1 VIELEILEFFRKELE
16 QAFEPMAFDDSKQR
30 FVSTGFFELDKIL
43 GGGVPLGGITEIFGD
58 WGVGKSTL
66 AYHII
71 ASAQKT
77 GVLAALIDADNS
89 LEKSYAEACG
99 IRLKELLF
107 SQACNLNLRQVFDII
122 LELVYSDAK
131 LIVLDSLP
139 SLVMPEAENNIVPS
153 TLRAATISRILAT
166 LVGLLSRFQTALIV
180 VNHPGGKDSIT
191 QGGRAIR
198 RYALVRLQLNRKHF
212 IRKQREKIGF
222 IVSVFVRKNK
232 LAFPYGKTD
241 FALIWGSGLRSLEK
255 KVKC

>member
-1 VIELEILEFFRKELE
+1 MNRDRILDFFLKELE
-16 QAFEPMAFDDSKQR
+16 QAFGPEAFDAKR
-30 FVSTGFFELDKIL
+30 KFISTGFSELDKIL
-43 GGGVPLGGITEIFGD
+43 GGGVPLGGITEIFGNC
-58 WGVGKSTL
+58 GVGKSTL

-71 ASAQKT
+71 ASAQEE
-77 GVLAALIDADNS
+77 GLLCALIDADKS
-89 LEKSYAEACG
+89 LERTYAEACG
-99 IRLKELLF
+99 IRPEELLF
-107 SQACNLNLRQVFDII
+107 SQVCDFSLREVFDII
-122 LELVYSDAK
+122 REAVYSDAK

-139 SLVMPEAENNIVPS
+139 ALILPEVESIVLS
-153 TLRAATISRILAT
+153 TLRAATISRILRT

-180 VNHPGGKDSIT
+180 INHPGASDVIT

-198 RYALVRLQLNRKHF
+198 RYALVRLQLSRKHF
-212 IRKQREKIGF
+212 IRKQGEKIGF